1 MNKKGWTDLF
11 GVRYIKVWV
20 YMKKSCATLSRWM
33 LDIVEGPQ
41 KLPPPHLVMSPQALT
56 NHLPNIINCSK
67 NDIILSFVS
76 EKVLLV
82 GRSRLNIRQCSITF
96 QSKYMFEPIGY
107 WSFWFS
113 CVCEIIYIYINIC
126 STTTWMLRA
135 IIKTNVRNKKLWFI
149 CL

>member
-1 MNKKGWTDLF
+1 MTNFFWWTTLF
-11 GVRYIKVWV
+11 NAVVDFTCYIISLNVGYRRPSKI
-20 YMKKSCATLSRWM
+20 TTTT
-33 LDIVEGPQ
+33 
-41 KLPPPHLVMSPQALT
+41 LVMSLQALT

-82 GRSRLNIRQCSITF
+82 GRSQLNIRQCSITF